1 MPRVKTMD
9 SKKNRDKFLEEYAKE
24 GATMETAANAAGLSV
39 RTIFRY
45 IEQGAD
51 ADFIEKKKAIE
62 ESNRAKRAEKIVKK
76 AEEGL
81 EQLVEKGVPSAI
93 YFALKTRGGWHERQD
108 VNVSGDLKVDIVY
121 GDEQQ

>member
-81 EQLVEKGVPSAI
+81 FELVEKGVPSAI

>member
-9 SKKNRDKFLEEYAKE
+9 SKKNRDMFLEEYAKE
-24 GATMETAANAAGLSV
+24 GATMETAANAVGLSV

-45 IEQGAD
+45 IEQGSD
-51 ADFIEKKKAIE
+51 TDFIERKKAIE
-62 ESNRAKRAEKIVKK
+62 ESNRSKRAEKIVKK

-81 EQLVEKGVPSAI
+81 EKLVEKGVPSAI
-93 YFALKTRGGWHERQD
+93 YFALKTRGGWHEKQD

>member
-9 SKKNRDKFLEEYAKE
+9 SKKNRDMFLEEYAKE
-24 GATMETAANAAGLSV
+24 GATMETAANAVGLSV

-45 IEQGAD
+45 IEQGSD
-51 ADFIEKKKAIE
+51 TDFIERKKAIE
-62 ESNRAKRAEKIVKK
+62 ESNRSKRAEKIVKK

>member
-9 SKKNRDKFLEEYAKE
+9 SKKNREKFLEEYAKE

-45 IEQGAD
+45 IEQGSD
-51 ADFIEKKKAIE
+51 TDFIERKQAIE
-62 ESNRAKRAEKIVKK
+62 ESNRMKRAEKIVKK

-81 EQLVEKGVPSAI
+81 MELVEKKVPSAI
-93 YFALKTRGGWHERQD
+93 YFALKTRGGWHEKQD

>member
-1 MPRVKTMD
+1 MD
-9 SKKNRDKFLEEYAKE
+9 SKKNRDMFLEEYAKE
-24 GATMETAANAAGLSV
+24 GATMETAANAVGLSV

-45 IEQGAD
+45 IEQGSD
-51 ADFIEKKKAIE
+51 TDFIERKKAIE
-62 ESNRAKRAEKIVKK
+62 ESNRSKRAEKIVKK

-81 EQLVEKGVPSAI
+81 EKLVEKGVPSAI
-93 YFALKTRGGWHERQD
+93 YFALKTRGGWHEKQD